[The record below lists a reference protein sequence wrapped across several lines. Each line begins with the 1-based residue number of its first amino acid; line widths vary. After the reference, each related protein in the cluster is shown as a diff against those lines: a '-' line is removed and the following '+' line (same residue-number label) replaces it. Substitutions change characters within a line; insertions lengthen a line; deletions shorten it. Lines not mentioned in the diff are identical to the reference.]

1 MATRQDQLHSYQF
14 MIQRVIS
21 ALVMRETDPA
31 QAPLRRGVGAVFA
44 GVMIAILV
52 GAGFGVYGI
61 FTGIGSLKWKTDGSV
76 VVEKETGATFVYR
89 GRVLHPMLNYASALL
104 ASGGGGKTYRVNAE
118 ELQAVPRG
126 VPAGI
131 PGAPNSLPP
140 GTAHVGTPWTLCS
153 VPGQDV
159 TGARA
164 TSTALTVGRGPKGGT
179 RLGSKGL
186 LVRDT
191 SDDLIYLIW
200 NSHRYRINDPEKI
213 VPALFGA
220 QVDATAVGTAMVNG
234 VPAGLDI
241 GPIDVPQHGSAS
253 AAVSGHSNG
262 DLLAAQTG
270 SGTQYYLVFSDGVAP
285 ITALQK
291 DIVQAQYSSQPQRV
305 SVSDATAMKHSS
317 HLVTTS
323 DENVRPPATV
333 PALQHAQAD
342 QSVCAEV
349 VNASG
354 DEQIVVG
361 SSVAAMSTGVQ
372 SPSRSGAG
380 TALVD
385 RILVPP
391 GRVAIVRSL
400 PADGGGAGT
409 FDVVTDIGQ
418 RFPVPSVDAL
428 GMLGYSA
435 SYAVSMPAGLVH
447 TIPAGPTLDPSAALA
462 PATPSGR

>member
-31 QAPLRRGVGAVFA
+31 QTPLRRGVGAVFA

-104 ASGGGGKTYRVNAE
+104 ASGGGGQTYRVNAE
-118 ELQAVPRG
+118 ELRDTPRG
-126 VPAGI
+126 IPAGI

-140 GTAHVGTPWTLCS
+140 ASAHVGAPWTLCS
-153 VPGQDV
+153 VPGKDV
-159 TGARA
+159 TGASA
-164 TSTALTVGRGPKGGT
+164 AITALTVGQASSGGT
-179 RLGSKGL
+179 RLGAQGL
-186 LVRDT
+186 LVRDSRDQAT
-191 SDDLIYLIW
+191 YLLW
-200 NSHRYRINDPEKI
+200 NGHRYRITDPDKL

-220 QVDATAVGTAMVNG
+220 QVDSASVGTALVNG

-241 GPIDVPQHGSAS
+241 GPIDVPGHGSAS
-253 AAVSGHSNG
+253 AAVNGRNSG
-262 DLLAAQTG
+262 DVLEAQTG
-270 SGTQYYLVFSDGVAP
+270 SGPQYYLVFPDGVAP

-291 DIVQAQYSSQPQRV
+291 DIIQAQYSSQPQHV
-305 SVSDATAMKHSS
+305 SVSEATAMKRSS
-317 HLVTTS
+317 HLVASS
-323 DENVRPPATV
+323 DEDVRPPAKV
-333 PALQHAQAD
+333 PPLHHAHAD

-349 VNASG
+349 TDASG
-354 DEQIVVG
+354 DEQVVVG
-361 SSVAAMSTGVQ
+361 STVAAMSKGV
-372 SPSRSGAG
+372 RTTEVTGAG
-380 TALVD
+380 AALAD

-400 PADGGGAGT
+400 PADGAGAGT

-418 RFPVPSVDAL
+418 RFPVPSAEAL
-428 GMLGYSA
+428 GMLGYSP
-435 SYAVSMPAGLVH
+435 SNAVSMPAGLVH
-447 TIPAGPTLDPSAALA
+447 TIPAGPTLDPSAALT